1 MGGGKCGKRGPARK
15 TPQIGQNFSLSSHN
29 KPEAEKL
36 IRLGEIIKRQLLQ
49 RLIAD
54 IRTAERQSERE
65 RESPL
70 SQARGEHAMK
80 HNANVVVDNFINI
93 KFCIHQSAA
102 SSPAR
107 AEAQGE
113 EGWSVCRR
121 RIPAPLLVLALLSL
135 SLFASLDLHNMPV
148 DCCSC

>member
-1 MGGGKCGKRGPARK
+1 MGKGGPARK

-65 RESPL
+65 REGEGE
-70 SQARGEHAMK
+70 ARGEHDMK

-107 AEAQGE
+107 DEAQGE
-113 EGWSVCRR
+113 EGRSVC
-121 RIPAPLLVLALLSL
+121 LSVDA
-135 SLFASLDLHNMPV
+135 ASPPRYLCWH
-148 DCCSC
+148 S